1 MLRSKDAIKLFTSQ
15 AISSLAKNDF
25 SILNR
30 TIREYLILP
39 NLPLKISE
47 LFDLTL
53 YQTSKDYKGEYFYKN
68 IIAQKLFLN
77 RHGEKATM
85 LAEFRVGANK
95 ADCVILNGISTCYEI
110 KTEFDTL
117 NRLPEQ
123 LSSYTKIF
131 DKVIVISANKH
142 LDKICGLLPKNVGL
156 LELTQR
162 GAIKEIV
169 KANML
174 NTPIDPKIMIQS
186 LRAQEYKYIVEIFFG
201 SFPKM
206 RNTEIFDYCLGK
218 FYEIPA
224 DKLKVLFRET
234 LKKYRANDFNF
245 IKQLPNSLISSAI
258 SYNMTKNEQ
267 NSLLDILN
275 KYIDK
280 EYICTFQS
288 CEVNKTNCLH
298 FKS

>member
-1 MLRSKDAIKLFTSQ
+1 MLRSKDAMKLFTSQ

-25 SILNR
+25 SLLKR
-30 TIREYLILP
+30 TIHEYLIP
-39 NLPLKISE
+39 PKLPLKISE

-53 YQTSKDYKGEYFYKN
+53 NKTSKDYKGEYFYKN
-68 IIAQKLFLN
+68 IIAQKLFLK

-142 LDKICGLLPKNVGL
+142 LDKICALLPKNVGL
-156 LELTQR
+156 LELTER
-162 GAIKEIV
+162 GAIKEII

-174 NTPIDPKIMIQS
+174 STPIEPKIMLQS
-186 LRAQEYKYIVEIFFG
+186 LRAQEYKYIVEVFFG

-206 RNTEIFDYCLGK
+206 KNTEIFDYCLDK

-245 IKQLPNSLISSAI
+245 IKQLPTSLISSAI
-258 SYNMTKNEQ
+258 CYNITKNEQ
-267 NSLLDILN
+267 NSLLDILDKN
-275 KYIDK
+275 IDE

-288 CEVNKTNCLH
+288 CEVNKTN
-298 FKS
+298 